1 LTVRQTFQAEI
12 SGFLLAVL
20 LIVRISLLGET
31 AKAVSPE
38 LGSKAGGR
46 GKQLAEEIA
55 SKSLSGD
62 FKSSLLTRES
72 IDFFLMPVF
81 SVRESLAQANH
92 ASNTNK
98 EAPIVV
104 QFDATFELNQSI
116 DRLHN
121 FVFARYWVSSEL
133 YRMEIIWSEP
143 GAQDL
148 RSHLIP
154 PGLSIQNA
162 SGKFWVSNDL
172 MPRFNG
178 SYSMPTEKRP
188 MPFTYRYGDF
198 PISNLRY
205 TDQESSDELTVLAKL
220 RASGPLVGSSITNLL
235 VSSADGQIAVKR
247 THFEPQKEKDSRS
260 ETFEIS
266 DQTGHLL
273 KRLGYKYSGR
283 SNELQE
289 LSVYTPE
296 QKIIVGF
303 KGEGATVRLNKTN
316 VYQIR
321 QFPLIYGEGGRIRI
335 TKYKPVST
343 GIQVPDRI
351 EIYDGKTNTIFHTV
365 QLSNVRLA
373 GSTPEKVNQDAEQF
387 KNLGGV
393 IKPYYDIIS
402 KISKTNA
409 SRAGIDV
416 LAVKKLTARCDQL
429 LHESTTTVGERL
441 AAANLSINL
450 HMLTGDDT
458 NALKVAKTYLLMLS
472 TNRMPFAL
480 LASGASMIENAAK
493 ARRYAQESELL
504 SGWLDMLPQ
513 AIDPESA
520 LHFSFFAL
528 SKNNGIVAMKLLEK
542 FDPQFNTPDEHLERA
557 AIYYLAARYL
567 LLHPELA
574 PSANKNELEH
584 AANESL
590 KEFNSLVQKAAS
602 LNSFQETLK
611 KRVDA
616 SAKTQQIPP
625 TGAKN

>member
-1 LTVRQTFQAEI
+1 MRQTFPAEI

-20 LIVRISLLGET
+20 LIVRISLLGEA
-31 AKAVSPE
+31 AKAASPE

-46 GKQLAEEIA
+46 GKQLAEELA
-55 SKSLSGD
+55 SRSLSGD
-62 FKSSLLTRES
+62 FESSLLTRES
-72 IDFFLMPVF
+72 IDFFLTPVY
-81 SVRESLAQANH
+81 SVRESLAQASH

-104 QFDATFELNQSI
+104 QFDATFELNQPI
-116 DRLHN
+116 ERLHN
-121 FVFARYWVSSEL
+121 FAFARYWVSSEL
-133 YRMEIIWSEP
+133 YRLEIIWSEP

-154 PGLSIQNA
+154 PGLSIQSA

-205 TDQESSDELTVLAKL
+205 TDQESSDELAVLAKL
-220 RASGPLVGSSITNLL
+220 RASDALVGSSITNLL
-235 VSSADGQIAVKR
+235 ASSSDGKIAVKKTR
-247 THFEPQKEKDSRS
+247 FEPQNEKGSRS
-260 ETFEIS
+260 ETFEIA

-273 KRLGYKYSGR
+273 KRLEYKYSGS
-283 SNELQE
+283 SNQLQE
-289 LSVYTPE
+289 LSTYTPE

-321 QFPLIYGEGGRIRI
+321 QFPLVYGEGGRICI
-335 TKYKPVST
+335 TKYKAVST
-343 GIQVPDRI
+343 GIQGPDRI
-351 EIYDGKTNTIFHTV
+351 EIYDGKTNTIFHSV

-393 IKPYYDIIS
+393 LKPYYDIIS
-402 KISKTNA
+402 KSSKTNA
-409 SRAGIDV
+409 SSAGIDAPTV
-416 LAVKKLTARCDQL
+416 RKLKARCDQFL
-429 LHESTTTVGERL
+429 QENTATMGERL
-441 AAANLSINL
+441 AAANLSMDLN
-450 HMLTGDDT
+450 MLIGDDT
-458 NALKVAKTYLLMLS
+458 NALKAAKTYLLMLS

-480 LASGASMIENAAK
+480 LATGTSMIENAAK
-493 ARRYAQESELL
+493 ARRPAQESELL
-504 SGWLDMLPQ
+504 SYWLDMLPQ
-513 AIDPESA
+513 EIDPESA

-528 SKNNGIVAMKLLEK
+528 SKNNCVVAMKLLEK
-542 FDPQFNTPDEHLERA
+542 FEPQFNTPDEHLERA
-557 AIYYLAARYL
+557 AIYHLAARFL
-567 LLHPELA
+567 LRDPKLA
-574 PSANKNELEH
+574 PNADKNELEH
-584 AANESL
+584 VANESL
-590 KEFNSLVQKAAS
+590 KEFTSLVEKHSS

-616 SAKTQQIPP
+616 SAKTQQSPP
-625 TGAKN
+625 SATKN